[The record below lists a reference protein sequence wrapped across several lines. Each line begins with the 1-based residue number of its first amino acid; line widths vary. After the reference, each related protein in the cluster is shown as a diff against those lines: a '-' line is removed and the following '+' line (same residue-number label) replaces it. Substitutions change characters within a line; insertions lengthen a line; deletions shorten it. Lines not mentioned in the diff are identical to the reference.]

1 MKFKAFARKQ
11 GYSFVNESSQ
21 GYMLV
26 KFDTK
31 TLKLPALKKVSAIMQ
46 DYTNSVSFDID
57 GNFLIAAVDDPDVE
71 IVVSRIS
78 KLSPAYA
85 KRITVEE
92 DKPVEIPDDM
102 DESFRNVFLDGL
114 YKLYVKRVMAKLQ
127 KLVGAPVELNARIE
141 SWIKDFYEDKFSPED
156 CAHSIHETGL
166 SEGFINTTQTLKE
179 EVNMN
184 SEEELMIAK
193 RTAERAGYKVEMPKA
208 STRGAIADNAARIA
222 AAKARLGYG
231 TAPQAAPARSVADDL
246 DRLALAART
255 AEKAGYTVRKIDA
268 APAPAPA
275 PEPAPAPQ
283 NEPTKKE
290 YSPWLAGAA
299 KFMSREQ

>member
-1 MKFKAFARKQ
+1 MKFKTFARKQ

-46 DYTNSVSFDID
+46 DYTNSVSFDTD
-57 GNFLIAAVDDPDVE
+57 GNFLIAAVVDPDVE
-71 IVVSRIS
+71 IVVGRIS

-102 DESFRNVFLDGL
+102 DES
-114 YKLYVKRVMAKLQ
+114 
-127 KLVGAPVELNARIE
+127 
-141 SWIKDFYEDKFSPED
+141 
-156 CAHSIHETGL
+156 
-166 SEGFINTTQTLKE
+166 FINTTQTLKE

-193 RTAERAGYKVEMPKA
+193 RTAERAGYKVEMPKPSA
-208 STRGAIADNAARIA
+208 RGAIADNAARIA

-231 TAPQAAPARSVADDL
+231 AAPQAAPARSVADDL

-268 APAPAPA
+268 APAAPAPA

-283 NEPTKKE
+283 SEPTKKE